1 MGEGDAGGH
10 GSVPSRPPRGGTGQH
25 SHWWGRGRAPPWG
38 LGSQGSEV
46 AVVLVLARQPVGGA
60 QRHPVALVQPPHA
73 VALVMHVV
81 GDVLQILQVGP
92 ARGGSEEE
100 GHQVTVT
107 RTAPVVGGAPNPPTS
122 PWGAPA
128 GCWAPPAPFPGSPNE
143 QVPQHGE
150 LAVRRVLHCKARQS
164 GLWGRP
170 GWGGGHWTSGTT
182 PRHGE
187 SRQGC
192 TQGCC
197 CPPGHPVGILVP
209 LGCPY
214 LR

>member
-1 MGEGDAGGH
+1 MLKAPASPLMPSRLRGILVEPGGEAGGDLGTGTPWEPPLLTSLSQRGPGGVHSVPLHPKRCPGMGEGDAGGR

-25 SHWWGRGRAPPWG
+25 SHWWGRGRAPPRG

-60 QRHPVALVQPPHA
+60 QRHPVALVQLPHA

-122 PWGAPA
+122 P
-128 GCWAPPAPFPGSPNE
+128 
-143 QVPQHGE
+143 
-150 LAVRRVLHCKARQS
+150 
-164 GLWGRP
+164 
-170 GWGGGHWTSGTT
+170 
-182 PRHGE
+182 
-187 SRQGC
+187 
-192 TQGCC
+192 
-197 CPPGHPVGILVP
+197 
-209 LGCPY
+209 
-214 LR
+214 